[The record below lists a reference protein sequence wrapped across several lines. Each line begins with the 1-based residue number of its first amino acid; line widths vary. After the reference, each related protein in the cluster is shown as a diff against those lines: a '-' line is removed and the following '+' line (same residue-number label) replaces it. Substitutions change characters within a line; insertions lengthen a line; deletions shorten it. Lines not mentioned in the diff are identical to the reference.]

1 LAAVASRK
9 TTTTA
14 SSLAADRRY
23 RVASESDTDDEEVHT
38 LKDNQKEEMERLM
51 AKHEA
56 ELRMLKEKRQKKKQA
71 QLASFN
77 KQLQQQD
84 NVKNSPQRDS
94 KLPRDGPT

>member
-1 LAAVASRK
+1 
-9 TTTTA
+9 
-14 SSLAADRRY
+14 
-23 RVASESDTDDEEVHT
+23 
-38 LKDNQKEEMERLM
+38 M

-94 KLPRDGPT
+94 KLPRDGPTWVVETDYTPPIVPLFCIVLRSFDLLSSLSRPTSSCLNQF